1 MDSVENQ
8 PTMEQRYVA
17 ARALYEGTPGMTMKQ
32 LSVETGITKGS
43 LDTRSRA
50 EGWKKNS
57 ATARLGPL
65 TERAQAAADAY
76 GARVKDSGPEL
87 SEDQR
92 GIAVEET
99 IAEVAIDERAQLIDR
114 HRREWAAPRKLA
126 YEAMQSRDFEKA
138 KLAKISSESLQII
151 QTNERKAWGILAG
164 DEEKPLLIIERDS
177 N

>member
-8 PTMEQRYVA
+8 PTIEQRYVA

-43 LDTRSRA
+43 LERQSKLD
-50 EGWKKNS
+50 GWKKNYVS
-57 ATARLGPL
+57 TSHGQM

-76 GARVKDSGPEL
+76 GAKVSEGGPDL

-99 IAEVAIDERAQLIDR
+99 IAEVAIDQRAQLIDR

-138 KLAKISSESLQII
+138 KLAKISSETLQII
-151 QTNERKAWGILAG
+151 QANERKAWGVLAG
-164 DEEKPLLIIERDS
+164 DEDKPILIIERD
-177 N
+177 